1 MIEFDKLALFTD
13 FYELTMGNGY
23 LVSEME
29 EKIAYF
35 DVFFR
40 KIPDNGGY
48 AIFAGLEQIINYI
61 ENLKF
66 SDEDLKYIRS
76 RGIFSEE
83 FIEYLKNF
91 EFKCDIWSFKEGDT
105 IFPHEP
111 VMVVRGPV
119 LQVQLMET
127 LILTVFNH
135 ESLIATKA
143 SRIVNAAKERKVTE
157 FGSRRAHGTE
167 AAVYGARATYIG
179 GCIGTSNTL
188 AGKMFGIPA
197 LGTMA
202 HSWVQFF
209 DTEYEAFK
217 TYAEIYPD
225 SCNLLIDTYD
235 ILNSGLP
242 NAIKVFDEIIVPKG
256 YRPKGVRIDSGDIT
270 YLSKI
275 IRKRL
280 DEAGYEDVT
289 IMASNSLDEYIIS
302 SLISQGA
309 KIDSYGVGERM
320 ITAKSD
326 PTFGGVYKLSAVEE
340 DGKIIPRIKIS
351 ETSAKI
357 TNPGFKQVWR
367 FYDNESCSPVADLIS
382 LHDEDFEGTDNLEIF
397 HPIDTWKRK
406 TLKNYTAK
414 PMLSKI
420 YDNGKL
426 IYNIPTL
433 EEVREYSLNA
443 VNILWD
449 EQKRLEYANIYIVDL
464 SEKLWRLK
472 KDLLK
477 QHRKIQE

>member
-23 LVSEME
+23 LMSEME

-66 SDEDLKYIRS
+66 SDEDLEYIRS

-143 SRIVNAAKERKVTE
+143 SRIVNAAKGRKVTE

-179 GCIGTSNTL
+179 GCVGTSNTL

-309 KIDSYGVGERM
+309 KIDSFGVGERM

-397 HPIDTWKRK
+397 DPIDTWKRK

-477 QHRKIQE
+477 QHRKVQE